1 MVKSA
6 SVLAAA
12 AAVGVCLL
20 AHPASGF
27 LAPSIAKA
35 SLASSARAAGVRVW
49 SSSPDT
55 ITSPFES
62 GVKVGGMGSALG
74 FVCFDGVDACVR
86 TAPSPTPAC
95 LLVPAP
101 RPPFRID

>member
-62 GVKVGGMGSALG
+62 GVKVRGNGVGVGVCSFGWGGRVCTDGSI
-74 FVCFDGVDACVR
+74 
-86 TAPSPTPAC
+86 THAC
-95 LLVPAP
+95 LPA
-101 RPPFRID
+101 RACPPFTLSD